1 MFLIFSPNLLRL
13 ILGWDG
19 LGVTSYL
26 LVRFYRSE
34 KSFNARILTV
44 LTNRLGDV
52 AILSFIALN
61 TTPAIFNYGV
71 MSYQC
76 GFNFFFF
83 FLIIIAAI
91 TKRAQVPF
99 SAWLPAAIAAPT
111 PVSALVH
118 SSTLV
123 TAGVYLIMRF
133 NFMLERSG
141 AITIVIWLGC
151 VTMLM
156 AGAAAMLE
164 LDIKKIIALSTL
176 SQLGVIFF
184 SLGMG
189 DILIRWAHLISHAYF
204 KAIIFIGAGAIIH
217 RVKDYQDVR
226 KIGSLVSNNQFIGGV
241 FLIGSLRLCGMP
253 FIRGFYSK
261 DAILEQFFMGDYSIF
276 IVSGFFISTLL
287 TAMYSL
293 RVLVMLFSSF
303 SLRDSFRNEADS
315 YSRMSLGISILVIP
329 SVIGGWLLSSIS
341 NSIFLVELPIWMK
354 IRVFFGLF
362 LITFIIVF
370 NPITFSPT
378 NLFIL
383 GINYIWFLPNTIRPV
398 LNNFRLGVSKTLFKS
413 QESSWALLIFGGILK
428 FNSINN
434 INSSVINSNLIVALG
449 ILTVIVIFL

>member
-1 MFLIFSPNLLRL
+1 
-13 ILGWDG
+13 
-19 LGVTSYL
+19 
-26 LVRFYRSE
+26 
-34 KSFNARILTV
+34 
-44 LTNRLGDV
+44 
-52 AILSFIALN
+52 
-61 TTPAIFNYGV
+61 
-71 MSYQC
+71 
-76 GFNFFFF
+76 
-83 FLIIIAAI
+83 
-91 TKRAQVPF
+91 
-99 SAWLPAAIAAPT
+99 
-111 PVSALVH
+111 
-118 SSTLV
+118 
-123 TAGVYLIMRF
+123 
-133 NFMLERSG
+133 MLERSG

-329 SVIGGWLLSSIS
+329 SVIGG
-341 NSIFLVELPIWMK
+341 
-354 IRVFFGLF
+354 
-362 LITFIIVF
+362 
-370 NPITFSPT
+370 
-378 NLFIL
+378 
-383 GINYIWFLPNTIRPV
+383 
-398 LNNFRLGVSKTLFKS
+398 
-413 QESSWALLIFGGILK
+413 
-428 FNSINN
+428 
-434 INSSVINSNLIVALG
+434 
-449 ILTVIVIFL
+449 